1 MTHLFKVNRICIRAK
16 ATINLRKIVNSL
28 ATLIF
33 LPEDAVNDTK
43 LLQSD
48 GPQQEF

>member
-48 GPQQEF
+48 GSQQEF